1 MTSDFFESRSP
12 SIIVGN
18 PPFGRD
24 TDGHQLANKF
34 LLKALGLLAPGG
46 FLGMVMPGA
55 FLKTKSRGGTPAT
68 RRQLLEVCEL
78 RL

>member
-1 MTSDFFESRSP
+1 MLDLTSDFFKSRSP

-55 FLKTKSRGGTPAT
+55 FLKMKSRGHPGDASSIT
-68 RRQLLEVCEL
+68 
-78 RL
+78 